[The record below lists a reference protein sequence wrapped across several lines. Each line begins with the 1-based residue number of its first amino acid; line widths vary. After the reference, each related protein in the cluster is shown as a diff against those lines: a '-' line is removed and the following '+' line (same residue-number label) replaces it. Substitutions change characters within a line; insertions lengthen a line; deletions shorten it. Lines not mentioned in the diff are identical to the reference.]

1 VLCCHIPPRVAIHLD
16 HYHSPLAVLPFMRYE
31 VLELRGNARLPTL
44 SVGIIAV
51 CFREGVPHFL
61 MIRRKDTMAYCDL
74 IRRRHRITNPAHLQC
89 LVNGLTLCEKERIAT
104 LSHSQLWME
113 MWNESTIINHN
124 EQQTSEGCLRAIRE
138 ESTMLWDAL
147 ENSTTTWTETEW
159 EFPKGR
165 KNCQERDQTC
175 ALREFEEET
184 GIPATELELITNF
197 IPIEETYT
205 GTNGKA
211 YRHRY
216 YLGIIADSDKLDL
229 SHFQRSEVQEVRWV
243 TLEEGL
249 RVIRSYHGEKR
260 RVLTVANKLV
270 ANLRIMSG
278 EDSRDVRPRPGA
290 AETWGRAHWGICPPG
305 TSP

>member
-1 VLCCHIPPRVAIHLD
+1 
-16 HYHSPLAVLPFMRYE
+16 MRYD
-31 VLELRGNARLPTL
+31 VTELRGNARLPTL
-44 SVGIIAV
+44 SVGIIAL
-51 CFREGVPHFL
+51 CFRDGVPHFL
-61 MIRRKDTMAYCDL
+61 MINRKDTMAFCDL
-74 IRRRHRITNPAHLQC
+74 VRRRYRIANSAQLQC
-89 LVNGLTLCEKERIAT
+89 LVDGLTLREKERIAT
-104 LSHSQLWME
+104 LPHPQLWME
-113 MWNESTIINHN
+113 MWNESTIVNHS

-138 ESTMLWDAL
+138 DSTMLRDAL
-147 ENSTTTWTETEW
+147 AKSPTAWSETEW

-165 KNCQERDQTC
+165 KNCQERDQAC

-184 GIPATELELITNF
+184 GISASQLELISNF

-216 YLGIIADSDKLDL
+216 YLGIIADPDELDL
-229 SHFQRSEVQEVRWV
+229 SRFQRSEVQEVRWV

-249 RVIRSYHGEKR
+249 GLIRPYHGEKR
-260 RVLTVANKLV
+260 RVLTIAARLV

-290 AETWGRAHWGICPPG
+290 AETWGRAHWGVRPPG

>member
-1 VLCCHIPPRVAIHLD
+1 
-16 HYHSPLAVLPFMRYE
+16 M
-31 VLELRGNARLPTL
+31 RGNARLPTL
-44 SVGIIAV
+44 SVGIIAL
-51 CFREGVPHFL
+51 CFRDGVPHFL
-61 MIRRKDTMAYCDL
+61 MINRKDTMAFCDL
-74 IRRRHRITNPAHLQC
+74 VRCRYRITNPAQLQC
-89 LVNGLTLCEKERIAT
+89 LVDGLTLSEKERIVT
-104 LSHSQLWME
+104 LPHLQLWME
-113 MWNESTIINHN
+113 MWNESTIVNHS
-124 EQQTSEGCLRAIRE
+124 EQQTSEGCLRTIRE
-138 ESTMLWDAL
+138 DGTMLRDAL
-147 ENSTTTWTETEW
+147 AKSTTAWTETEW

-165 KNCQERDQTC
+165 KNYQERDQAC

-184 GIPATELELITNF
+184 GISAAQLELISNF

-216 YLGIIADSDKLDL
+216 YLGIIADPDELDL

-243 TLEEGL
+243 TMEEGL
-249 RVIRSYHGEKR
+249 RIIRPYHGEKR
-260 RVLTVANKLV
+260 RVLTIAARLV

-290 AETWGRAHWGICPPG
+290 AETWGRVHWGVRPPG